1 MQARREP
8 SIPATMGGGIT
19 MTQALYTP
27 RVHRKRTAVQAMARR
42 FERIG
47 NREFSG
53 IECFLAG
60 CAGGIM
66 FAALAITALL
76 K

>member
-1 MQARREP
+1 
-8 SIPATMGGGIT
+8 

-27 RVHRKRTAVQAMARR
+27 RVHRKRTAVQALAKRIGQ
-42 FERIG
+42 IG

-53 IECFLAG
+53 VESFLAG

-66 FAALAITALL
+66 FAALTIAALL